1 MSLFGAMF
9 SGVTGINAQST
20 SMGMISDNIS
30 NVNTVGFKGNG
41 AQFST
46 LVTQSVSSATFSPG
60 GVQAKTTQRVGTQGL
75 LQASTS
81 ATDIAVAGN
90 GFFAVNESA
99 TPGLGDETLFTRA
112 GSFSPDPN
120 GNLVNTAGFFLMGW
134 PTDADGVPT
143 PANLSSPAGLEVID
157 IAGVGG
163 TASPTTTMSI
173 GANLPVTDAIGTS
186 HTVSSQMFDSLGLE
200 STLSYTFTKTANGE
214 WDINAFPPSAGSLVT
229 MTDAAGQVASASA
242 HLEFTAIP
250 SDGETVDIAGTTF
263 EFDTGGGVTPGNT
276 QVDITGAVSTT
287 DVVNALKAAIDG
299 VPLAENG
306 RFTAFSAT
314 AGQPAALRIQQT
326 QTGGAIA
333 LDASATSAVTQS
345 VTGAFA
351 VPALAAATPDL
362 QFGGSGTPD
371 AFNVSNVDVTM
382 ANGADPLNIALDLG
396 TVGQA
401 DGMTQFG
408 DTFTTAF
415 ADQNGVRFGTF
426 TGVSIDDKGLV
437 TAQFD
442 NGEQQPI
449 YQIPLTVF
457 SNPNGLDPVTGNAY
471 RVSDNSGA
479 AFLNEPGSGSAGTIA
494 ASTLEGSNVDL
505 GAEFTNMIVTQRAY
519 TASTR
524 IISVADEM
532 LEEITRV
539 AR

>member
-46 LVTQSVSSATFSPG
+46 LVTQSVSSAQFSPG
-60 GVQAKTTQRVGTQGL
+60 GVQAKTAQQVDKQGL

-81 ATDIAVAGN
+81 GTDIAVAGK
-90 GFFAVNESA
+90 GFFVVNESA
-99 TPGLGDETLFTRA
+99 TPTLGDETLFTRA

-120 GNLVNTAGFFLMGW
+120 GNLVNAAGFFLMGW
-134 PTDADGVPT
+134 PTDATGTPT
-143 PANLSSPAGLEVID
+143 PGNLTSLASLEVINFAG
-157 IAGVGG
+157 IAG
-163 TASPTTTMSI
+163 TATPTTSVAL
-173 GANLPVTDAIGTS
+173 GANLPVTGAVGTS
-186 HTVSSQMFDSLGLE
+186 HTVSSQIFDSLGMEHSLNQ
-200 STLSYTFTKTANGE
+200 TFTKTANGQ
-214 WDINAFPPSAGSLVT
+214 WDINAFPPSAGSLLT
-229 MTDAAGQVASASA
+229 MTDGAGQVASASA
-242 HLEFTAIP
+242 HLEFTSVP
-250 SDGETVDIAGTTF
+250 SDGDTVDIGGTTF

-276 QVDITGAVSTT
+276 QVDISGATSTT
-287 DVVNALKAAIDG
+287 DVVTALKAAIDG
-299 VPLAENG
+299 VPLAGNG
-306 RFTAFSAT
+306 RYTAAAST
-314 AGQPAALRIQQT
+314 ASTPAALRIQQS
-326 QTGGAIA
+326 QAGAAIA
-333 LDASATSAVTQS
+333 VDASGTSAVTQS
-345 VTGAFA
+345 TTGAFS
-351 VPALAAATPDL
+351 VPALAAATPDI
-362 QFGGSGTPD
+362 QFDGGGRPS
-371 AFNVSNVDVTM
+371 AFNVANVNITM
-382 ANGADPLNIALDLG
+382 ANGANPLNIALDLG

-408 DTFTTAF
+408 DSFTTFF

-426 TGVSIDDKGLV
+426 SGVSIDEDGIV

-449 YQIPLTVF
+449 YQIPLSVF
-457 SNPNGLDPVTGNAY
+457 TNPNGLDPVSGNAY

-479 AFLNEPGSGSAGTIA
+479 ALLNAPGTANAGSVA
-494 ASTLEGSNVDL
+494 ASTLEASNVDL
-505 GAEFTNMIVTQRAY
+505 AAEFTNMIVTQRAY

-539 AR
+539 AQ